1 MITVVGWDGSP
12 LSVEAEQALAS
23 ATLVVG
29 GARHLAAVQ
38 VPQQARTVVLGSL
51 ERGLAELSRDRAGR
65 AVVIASGDPGFF
77 GIVRAIRRAGMTPT
91 VLPAVSSVALAFARL
106 GLAWDDALVVTT
118 HGRGIAPAVN
128 VCRSAPKVAVLT
140 GPGAGPSELGAA
152 LVGSYRTL
160 HVLTSLGTAD
170 EEWLECSP
178 EEAALREWR
187 EPNVVLSIAPG
198 DPGGP
203 PRWLGAAIPAPRQ
216 WALPESGYLHRDSMV
231 TKAEVRALVLARLGP
246 GLGRCVWDVGAGSGS
261 IAVECA
267 RFGAYAV
274 AIEREAEACAR
285 IEANA
290 GSHAVEVTVVH
301 GDAPE
306 VLAGLPAPDAVFV
319 GGGGLPAVLGSANRR
334 PGRVVAAFTAMDHAL
349 AARAVLRERG
359 YTVDGVQ
366 LAANRFAELPDD
378 SVRLAATNPVFVVWG
393 IRLDTGPESAA
404 GPAGAGDSRGSDD
417 ADGRGESS

>member
-1 MITVVGWDGSP
+1 VITVLGWDGGP
-12 LSVEAEQALAS
+12 LSEAAMDALAG

-29 GARHLAAVQ
+29 GARHLAAV
-38 VPQQARTVVLGSL
+38 PLPRHARTVVLGSL
-51 ERGLAELSRDRAGR
+51 ERGVAELTRESAGR
-65 AVVIASGDPGFF
+65 AVVLASGDPGFF
-77 GIVRAIRRAGMTPT
+77 GIVRALRRAGLHPA

-106 GLAWDDALVVTT
+106 GLAWDDALVVSA
-118 HGRGIAPAVN
+118 HGRGLQPVVN
-128 VCRSAPKVAVLT
+128 VCRSAGKVAVLT
-140 GPGAGPSELGAA
+140 GPGAGPAELGAA

-160 HVLTSLGTAD
+160 HVLTSLGTAE

-187 EPNVVLSIAPG
+187 DPNVVLCVAPG
-198 DPGGP
+198 DPGGAAP
-203 PRWLGAAIPAPRQ
+203 WLAGAIPAPRQ

-261 IAVECA
+261 VAVECA

-290 GSHAVEVTVVH
+290 GSHGVEVTVVR
-301 GDAPE
+301 GDAP
-306 VLAGLPAPDAVFV
+306 VALAGLPAPDAVFV
-319 GGGGLPAVLGSANRR
+319 GGGGIPALVGAAKRR
-334 PGRVVAAFTAMDHAL
+334 PACLVAAFAAMDHAL
-349 AARAVLRERG
+349 AARAALAERG

-366 LAANRFAELPDD
+366 LTANRFADLPDD
-378 SVRLAATNPVFVVWG
+378 SVRLAATNPVFVIW
-393 IRLDTGPESAA
+393 
-404 GPAGAGDSRGSDD
+404 
-417 ADGRGESS
+417 GRGPS

>member
-12 LSVEAEQALAS
+12 LTPAAADALAS
-23 ATLVVG
+23 ASLVVG
-29 GARHLAAVQ
+29 GARHLAALP
-38 VPQQARTVVLGSL
+38 VPEQARTVVLGSL

-77 GIVRAIRRAGMTPT
+77 GIVRAIRALGVEPV

-106 GLAWDDALVVTT
+106 GLPWDDALVVST
-118 HGRGIAPAVN
+118 HGRAITPAVN
-128 VCRSAPKVAVLT
+128 VCRSNPKVAVLT
-140 GPGAGPSELGAA
+140 GPGAGPAELGAA

-160 HVLTSLGTAD
+160 HVLTALGTED

-187 EPNVVLSIAPG
+187 NPNVVLSLGPG
-198 DPGGP
+198 ESDGP
-203 PRWLGAAIPAPRQ
+203 ARWLAGRDPIPRE
-216 WALPESGYLHRDSMV
+216 WALPEHEYLHRCSMV

-261 IAVECA
+261 VAVECA
-267 RFGAYAV
+267 RFGAFAV
-274 AIEREAEACAR
+274 AVEREAEACAR

-290 GSHAVEVTVVH
+290 GSHGVDVTVVC
-301 GDAPE
+301 GEAPAA
-306 VLAGLPAPDAVFV
+306 LAGLPQPDAVFV
-319 GGGGLPAVLGSANRR
+319 GGGGLPAVTAAAERR
-334 PGRVVAAFTAMDHAL
+334 PARIVAAFAAVDHAL
-349 AARAVLRERG
+349 AARAELHRRQ
-359 YTVDGVQ
+359 YRVDGVQ

-393 IRLDTGPESAA
+393 TRDEE
-404 GPAGAGDSRGSDD
+404 GS
-417 ADGRGESS
+417 